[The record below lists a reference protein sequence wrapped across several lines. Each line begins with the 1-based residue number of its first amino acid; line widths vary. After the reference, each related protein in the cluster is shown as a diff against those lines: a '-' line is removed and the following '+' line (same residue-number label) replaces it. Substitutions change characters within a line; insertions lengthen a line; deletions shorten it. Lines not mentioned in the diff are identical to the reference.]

1 MLKNSIVQERLE
13 EVEEEDEEEE
23 AEAKCHVLLFG
34 DFSFH

>member
-13 EVEEEDEEEE
+13 EVEEEDEEE